1 MKFDLNS
8 ENINYIKLTY
18 KDKDGFAHCIKSAIR
33 FINSF
38 EILASA
44 KLEEEDISIITPQE
58 IDLGIACDNGLYK
71 AKTTLTRVEKEKS
84 YILFSMRKPTDME
97 YQQNREYFRVKLQ
110 EDANIIFEENE
121 QEIKI
126 PAITYDIS
134 ANGVRIELDRHFAF
148 PEEVNILLFL
158 PQKMIDVKAKY
169 IRTDNEDDVIK
180 ASFSFENLS
189 QPDLDYI
196 SQICFQKQ
204 LEERRKNLM

>member
-38 EILASA
+38 EILVSA
-44 KLEEEDISIITPQE
+44 KFEEENINIVTPQDV
-58 IDLGIACDNGLYK
+58 DLGIACDNGLYK

-84 YILFSMRKPTDME
+84 YILFSMRKPMEME
-97 YQQNREYFRVKLQ
+97 YQQNREYFRVRLQ

-126 PAITYDIS
+126 SAITYDIS
-134 ANGVRIELDRHFAF
+134 ANGVRIELDKHFAF
-148 PEEVNILLFL
+148 PEKVNLFLYL
-158 PQKMIDVKAKY
+158 PQKIISVNAKY
-169 IRTDNEDDVIK
+169 IRTDEEDDIIK
-180 ASFSFENLS
+180 ASFQFENIA

-204 LEERRKNLM
+204 LEERRKNLI